1 MSEKLGTHFARRDS
15 VGLPKLLIELALA
28 RKPALKGDVLDRQ
41 GRFEQQHS
49 IAPGKALELCGRL
62 PQGIDVR
69 WSFEAS
75 GPTEFNIHYHQGEKV
90 VYRAK
95 RIKVSRARD
104 RLHASLE
111 QDYCWMWHNKSPHAL
126 TLRAALAR

>member
-1 MSEKLGTHFARRDS
+1 MAWQMRFWAGLLLGAMGSAANAQLVDIVWSE
-15 VGLPKLLIELALA
+15 
-28 RKPALKGDVLDRQ
+28 Q

-62 PQGIDVR
+62 PKGLEVR